1 MMKTLANC
9 TPREF
14 LSQTNRIRKSAE
26 KWLKDTKI
34 LDIRKRMPKIASP
47 TKPSSAEEL
56 AKSIEE
62 RNAAF
67 AEQLRENVFA
77 MLKAM
82 LDEYADETLELM
94 ALVCFIEP
102 EDIDNYTMSQLFNA
116 LSEVMDDEGVVNFF
130 GSLARLG
137 A

>member
-1 MMKTLANC
+1 MKTLANC

-34 LDIRKRMPKIASP
+34 LDIRKRMPKIAPP

-62 RNAAF
+62 RNEAF
-67 AEQLRENVFA
+67 AEQLQENVFA

-82 LDEYADETLELM
+82 LDEHADETLELM

-102 EDIDNYTMSQLFNA
+102 EEIDNYTMSQLFNA
-116 LSEVMDDEGVVNFF
+116 LGEVMDDEGVVNFF